1 MYKFK
6 DATKSG
12 WSSLVAAALMSVI
25 GTPLASAGSYIYSLT
40 DLSLGY
46 ITTNCN
52 NCVLNSS
59 TITAWSMSVPGF
71 ISLASTTP
79 GARLQVPA
87 GDTDMVATP
96 EAITFN
102 FNAPYGIFL
111 FATPSASVG
120 YADDQ
125 GGNIGFGPGFGIVAA
140 CKNDFPGDCV
150 FGGGG
155 DGTESIGV
163 AVVPF
168 ASFTA
173 AAKLHLSTAAAD
185 SSFRLEGMFS
195 LGGQPKVLPLGSPNL
210 QLTVGSLALFLPAG
224 SLSASG
230 NGYEFHGPVNGGV
243 LHLRID
249 QRGSGTYKFFA
260 QGSGF
265 DLTGTTLPV
274 PVALVIA
281 TDGGQTQLASG
292 DAEFSSLGKESDRED
307 AVSSDDQ
314 KGSRGRTS
322 DLSAAPGGCDASAQL
337 GPTGQAG
344 CHPAAGKP
352 Q

>member
-1 MYKFK
+1 M
-6 DATKSG
+6 G
-12 WSSLVAAALMSVI
+12 
-25 GTPLASAGSYIYSLT
+25 
-40 DLSLGY
+40 
-46 ITTNCN
+46 
-52 NCVLNSS
+52 
-59 TITAWSMSVPGF
+59 
-71 ISLASTTP
+71 
-79 GARLQVPA
+79 
-87 GDTDMVATP
+87 ATP
-96 EAITFN
+96 EAIN
-102 FNAPYGIFL
+102 FSFSNPYGAVA
-111 FATPSASVG
+111 FATPSASVAYVDAG
-120 YADDQ
+120 PY
-125 GGNIGFGPGFGIVAA
+125 GNIGFGPGFGVVAA
-140 CKNDFPGDCV
+140 CKNDFPGDCT
-150 FGGGG
+150 FIGGGQ
-155 DGTESIGV
+155 GTQSIAL

-173 AAKLHLSTAAAD
+173 AAKLHLSTAAGD

-195 LGGQPKVLPLGSPNL
+195 LGGQPKVLPPGSPNL
-210 QLTVGSLALFLPAG
+210 QLTVGSVALFLPAG

-307 AVSSDDQ
+307 AV
-314 KGSRGRTS
+314 GSE
-322 DLSAAPGGCDASAQL
+322 
-337 GPTGQAG
+337 
-344 CHPAAGKP
+344 
-352 Q
+352 

>member
-1 MYKFK
+1 MYKFV
-6 DATKSG
+6 DVTKSG
-12 WSSLVAAALMSVI
+12 WLSLVAAALMSVI

-96 EAITFN
+96 EAISFN

-111 FATPSASVG
+111 FSTPSASVG
-120 YADDQ
+120 YADDR
-125 GGNIGFGPGFGIVAA
+125 GGNIGFGPGFGTIAA
-140 CKNDFPGDCV
+140 CKNDFPGDCA

-185 SSFRLEGMFS
+185 SSFRLEGMFA

-210 QLTVGSLALFLPAG
+210 QLTVGSVALFLPAG

-249 QRGSGTYKFFA
+249 QRGGGTYKFFA

-292 DAEFSSLGKESDRED
+292 DA
-307 AVSSDDQ
+307 
-314 KGSRGRTS
+314 
-322 DLSAAPGGCDASAQL
+322 DLSAATGGCERPVESPASSVADSNGTLLKQDASAQL
-337 GPTGQAG
+337 GPTGQVG
-344 CHPAAGKP
+344 CHPPAGKP
-352 Q
+352 HEDTPLN

>member
-1 MYKFK
+1 MYKFQYV
-6 DATKSG
+6 TKSG
-12 WSSLVAAALMSVI
+12 SGRLSIVAAALISFI
-25 GTPLASAGSYIYSLT
+25 GMPLASAGSYTYSLT
-40 DLSLGY
+40 DLSGY
-46 ITTNCN
+46 ITTNCD

-59 TITAWSMSVPGF
+59 NITAWSMSVPGF

-79 GARLQVPA
+79 GAHLSVPA

-96 EAITFN
+96 GAINFN
-102 FNAPYGIFL
+102 FNAPYGGFV
-111 FATPSASVG
+111 FATPSANVG
-120 YADDQ
+120 YDDDQ
-125 GGNIGFGPGFGIVAA
+125 GENIGFGPGVGIVAE
-140 CKNDFPGDCV
+140 CSNS
-150 FGGGG
+150 GGCMFTGG
-155 DGTESIGV
+155 TYGSRSIAL

-173 AAKLHLSTAAAD
+173 TAKLDLSTAAGD
-185 SSFRLEGMFS
+185 SSFRLEGMFA
-195 LGGQPKVLPLGSPNL
+195 LGGQPKVLPPGSPNL
-210 QLTVGSLALFLPAG
+210 QLTVGSVALFLPAG

-243 LHLRID
+243 LQLRID
-249 QRGSGTYKFFA
+249 QRGSGTYKIFA

-292 DAEFSSLGKESDRED
+292 DAEFSSLAKESDGEG

-314 KGSRGRTS
+314 E
-322 DLSAAPGGCDASAQL
+322 
-337 GPTGQAG
+337 
-344 CHPAAGKP
+344 
-352 Q
+352 

>member
-1 MYKFK
+1 MHKFQSV
-6 DATKSG
+6 TQSG
-12 WSSLVAAALMSVI
+12 WSSLVAAALISFI
-25 GTPLASAGSYIYSLT
+25 GMPLASAGSYIYSLT
-40 DLSLGY
+40 DLSSGY

-96 EAITFN
+96 EAISFN
-102 FNAPYGIFL
+102 FNAPYGAFL

-120 YADDQ
+120 YVDDQ
-125 GGNIGFGPGFGIVAA
+125 GGNIGFGPGFGIIAA
-140 CKNDFPGDCV
+140 CKNDSPGDCV

-155 DGTESIGV
+155 DGTESIAV

-185 SSFRLEGMFS
+185 GSFRLEGTFS

-210 QLTVGSLALFLPAG
+210 QLTVGSVALFLPAG
-224 SLSASG
+224 SLNASG

-292 DAEFSSLGKESDRED
+292 DGEFSSLGKESDRED

-314 KGSRGRTS
+314 KGGRGRTS
-322 DLSAAPGGCDASAQL
+322 DRYALASTEKR
-337 GPTGQAG
+337 P
-344 CHPAAGKP
+344 H
-352 Q
+352 

>member
-1 MYKFK
+1 MYKFQY
-6 DATKSG
+6 ATKSG
-12 WSSLVAAALMSVI
+12 WLSIVAAALISFI
-25 GTPLASAGSYIYSLT
+25 GMPVASAGSYTYSLT
-40 DLSLGY
+40 DLSGY

-59 TITAWSMSVPGF
+59 NITAWSMSVPGF

-79 GARLQVPA
+79 GAQLQVPA
-87 GDTDMVATP
+87 GDTDMGATP
-96 EAITFN
+96 ESIN
-102 FNAPYGIFL
+102 FSFTGPYGAFV
-111 FATPSASVG
+111 FATPSASVA
-120 YADDQ
+120 YADA
-125 GGNIGFGPGFGIVAA
+125 GPNGNIGFGPGFGIISE
-140 CKNDFPGDCV
+140 CSNPGDNCN
-150 FGGGG
+150 FTG
-155 DGTESIGV
+155 GTEGPRSIAV

-173 AAKLHLSTAAAD
+173 AAKLHLSTAAD
-185 SSFRLEGMFS
+185 SSFRLEGIFS
-195 LGGQPKVLPLGSPNL
+195 LGGQTKVLPPVSPNL
-210 QLTVGSLALFLPAG
+210 QLTIGSVALFLPAG

-292 DAEFSSLGKESDRED
+292 DAEFSSPGKESDRED

-314 KGSRGRTS
+314 EGGRGRTS
-322 DLSAAPGGCDASAQL
+322 DLSAAEDL
-337 GPTGQAG
+337 R
-344 CHPAAGKP
+344 KD
-352 Q
+352 